1 LKVSLSAKTAQ
12 RFGTLHRHTPSL
24 PFAIFINRLI
34 KQENSNFSD
43 SQLPQTTIFAEF
55 IELDL
60 ASPGFVIQIF

>member
-1 LKVSLSAKTAQ
+1 LKVLLSAKTAQ
-12 RFGTLHRHTPSL
+12 RFGTHRHTPSL

-60 ASPGFVIQIF
+60 GSPGFVIQIF